1 MKLVKVCGMREATNI
16 REVEQAG
23 ADWIGFI
30 FYPESPRFVH
40 EVPDYLPR
48 KSKRVG
54 VFVNAPKEKISETI
68 SLFGLDLV
76 QLHGNESPEFCENIR
91 RSGVKVIKSFR
102 VGDEFKEEEVEP
114 YHGKCDYF
122 LFDTQTS
129 LYGGSGEK
137 FNWET
142 LLNYR
147 GNTFFFLSGG
157 ITPGDAEALKTFS
170 YPKCIGVDINS
181 KFEIS
186 PAVKDAKLVKQFI
199 KVIKNP
205 GNKIDNKTLLI

>member
-16 REVEQAG
+16 REVEQAR

-48 KSKRVG
+48 KAKRVG
-54 VFVNAPKEKISETI
+54 VFVNASKEKINETA

-142 LLNYR
+142 LSNYR
-147 GNTFFFLSGG
+147 GNTPFLLSGG
-157 ITPGDAEALKTFS
+157 ITLGDAEALKAFS
-170 YPKCIGVDINS
+170 HPKCIGVDINS
-181 KFEIS
+181 RFEIAPS
-186 PAVKDAKLVKQFI
+186 RKDVQKVKHFI
-199 KVIKNP
+199 SNL
-205 GNKIDNKTLLI
+205 KT